1 LPRNDAGSMGS
12 WQNPAAE
19 RSCGDRIAEYE
30 RFEEEVRS
38 DVEAMRASLRRQHDS
53 MSAKNKLKRSVKI
66 IIDHLDRHS
75 EYLWGHLVPL
85 SGVGGALFGVVDR
98 TNNVLEG
105 QFHKLKH
112 KERRRSGRK
121 ILTRD
126 FEAIPPAVALA
137 MNLSD
142 PEYVKYVCGSLDLL
156 PSWFSI
162 IDRELS
168 ANQAAE
174 VELEPTRAEVDEEFS
189 SMSEKMFSRRQVV
202 QDWIRAASIGSGGE
216 PPNAT
221 KSPKA
226 APAPFE
232 DFTSFLD

>member
-1 LPRNDAGSMGS
+1 M
-12 WQNPAAE
+12 
-19 RSCGDRIAEYE
+19 
-30 RFEEEVRS
+30 
-38 DVEAMRASLRRQHDS
+38 
-53 MSAKNKLKRSVKI
+53 
-66 IIDHLDRHS
+66 
-75 EYLWGHLVPL
+75 
-85 SGVGGALFGVVDR
+85 
-98 TNNVLEG
+98 EG

-112 KERRRSGRK
+112 KEPRRSGRK

-221 KSPKA
+221 KPPKA
-226 APAPFE
+226 ATAPFE